1 MPNTLFSSMN
11 ISSAGMAAQRAR
23 LDVVAENIANAESTR
38 TEAGG
43 PYRRRQVIFQTIPIS
58 GQAPS
63 FGSVFQSTMK
73 NQASFQSVHVL
84 KVIEDQ
90 SPFREVYDPSHPD
103 ADASGMVKMP
113 NVNTVKEMVDMNSAA
128 RGFESNVTVME
139 ASKRMFL
146 KSLELLR

>member
-1 MPNTLFSSMN
+1 MPNNIFSSMD
-11 ISSAGMAAQRAR
+11 ISAAGMAAQRAR
-23 LDVVAENIANAESTR
+23 LDVVAENIANADSTR
-38 TEAGG
+38 TKAGG
-43 PYRRRQVIFQTIPIS
+43 PYRRRQVVFQTIPTS
-58 GQAPS
+58 GQTS

-73 NQASFQSVHVL
+73 SQTSFQSVHVS

-90 SPFREVYDPSHPD
+90 TPFREVYDPSHPD
-103 ADASGMVKMP
+103 ADAKGMVKMP